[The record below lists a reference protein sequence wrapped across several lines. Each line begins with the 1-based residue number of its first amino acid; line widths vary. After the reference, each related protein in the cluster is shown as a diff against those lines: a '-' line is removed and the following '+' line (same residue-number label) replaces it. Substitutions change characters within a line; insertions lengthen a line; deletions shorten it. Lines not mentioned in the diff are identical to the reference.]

1 MIMHGARSYVPTS
14 QADAGPAV
22 EARVATLPWPLQVP
36 ADAANHHATPAARA
50 PALPQYLTRN
60 YWWAYLWAPAVWFFD
75 HQPIINCIV
84 FGQYSKLTSETLRLL
99 NPAEAGNTLLV
110 ASAYG
115 NLIPHLAKALDG
127 NPLTVVDVAP
137 IQLRR
142 AKEKLD
148 KIGLGDA
155 AKLELMNAEVLQYED
170 DAYDSG
176 MMFLLLHELP
186 DEPRRRSLTEALRVV
201 RPGGQFV
208 LAEYGAETKTHW
220 FHRFQPFRW
229 IFGFA
234 EPFLP
239 SLWREDLDG
248 LLSSC
253 AAAVGKRVVL
263 EEKVGLFKSFYRV
276 LRYRVEAL

>member
-1 MIMHGARSYVPTS
+1 MHGAQLYIPKSPTEG
-14 QADAGPAV
+14 AAP
-22 EARVATLPWPLQVP
+22 EARAAAMPWPLTVSVDDFQQR
-36 ADAANHHATPAARA
+36 HAERA
-50 PALPQYLTRN
+50 PVLPQYLVRN
-60 YWWAYLWAPAVWFFD
+60 YWWAYLWGPAVWFFD

-99 NPAEAGNTLLV
+99 NPPEAGSTLLV

-115 NLIPHLAKALDG
+115 NLIPFLAKELQG

-142 AKEKLD
+142 AKEKLT
-148 KIGLGDA
+148 KIGLPDA
-155 AKLELMNAEVLQYED
+155 ARLECMNAEMLQYD
-170 DAYDSG
+170 DDSYDSG

-186 DEPRRRSLTEALRVV
+186 TEPRRRALTETLRVV
-201 RPGGQFV
+201 KPGGQFV

-220 FHRFQPFRW
+220 FHRIGLLRW
-229 IFGFA
+229 IFGTA

-248 LLSSC
+248 LLQKC

-263 EEKVGLFKSFYRV
+263 EEKVSIFKGFYRV